1 MDEPHRRRR
10 RLRRRALTATRTRAP
25 QQVGPLADRLNRI
38 LADRGIDP
46 SAAIEE
52 PPDEPITALE
62 LADARIPA
70 RYRRALAGHP
80 QVTAWAEQ
88 VAHAGRPGPGGPG
101 IAEGPSL
108 LIAGPTGTGKTH
120 QAYGAIRALL
130 ARGVRLRWEA
140 TTTAD
145 LYARLRPR
153 NGHDAERDL
162 QTLAR
167 CPLLLLDDL
176 GAAKTSEWTEELTYR
191 LINHRYEHLRPTLIT
206 TNLPTAE
213 LRTALGDRVA
223 SRLAEMTE
231 RVILTGSDRRRTAPT
246 A

>member
-1 MDEPHRRRR
+1 M
-10 RLRRRALTATRTRAP
+10 TATLTRAP
-25 QQVGPLADRLNRI
+25 QPVGAITDRLNTI
-38 LADRGIDP
+38 LTNRGIDP
-46 SAAIEE
+46 TTTTAHE
-52 PPDEPITALE
+52 PAPETVTALE

-70 RYRRALAGHP
+70 RYRRALADHP
-80 QVTAWAEQ
+80 QITAWADQ
-88 VAHAGRPGPGGPG
+88 IARTGRPGPTGPG

-120 QAYGAIRALL
+120 QAYGAVRALL
-130 ARGVRLRWEA
+130 TRGVRLRWEA
-140 TTTAD
+140 TTSAD
-145 LYARLRPR
+145 LHARLRPR
-153 NGHDAERDL
+153 TGHDGEREL

-191 LINHRYEHLRPTLIT
+191 LINHRYEHMLPTLIT

-231 RVILTGSDRRRTAPT
+231 RVILTGPDRRRTAP
-246 A
+246 AA